1 MKAKNI
7 LVTFLAVFVFSSAA
21 LTHAETVSTPIV
33 GFQTKSIGA
42 GLSGVGLPLLN
53 PDTLKTSATTLS
65 GQSLGLSGQSNV
77 GSLLNSSKQYYLEVY
92 SGTLKGD
99 RFDLD
104 TAATISAASD
114 SVILSSSSANNT
126 FPVGSIGTSLNGQTI
141 AVRPHLTLAD
151 LDTMCS
157 PALVGNNSL
166 SSADSI
172 AFTENG
178 ALIYFSKRTDG
189 SWRRSG
195 SAQNFSDK
203 VIPPGTGVFVKK
215 ASGSTTLT
223 QTGVV
228 RDNDFAR
235 PYVTGMELQAPG
247 FPLDRT
253 PIEIGV
259 VPGSGTTDW
268 FGGTVSTGDYI
279 SVISSG
285 ALVKYSLRTDG
296 SLVRS
301 GNPSDFKNSSIV
313 LGADAQL
320 VKRSKADPDNVEVD
334 PIN

>member
-1 MKAKNI
+1 MKLTPI
-7 LVTFLAVFVFSSAA
+7 SFCTIAA
-21 LTHAETVSTPIV
+21 LLLSLASSRAQTVSTPIV
-33 GFQTKSIGA
+33 GFQTKVIGA

-53 PDTLKTSATTLS
+53 PDTLKASATTFSGNSLQLS
-65 GQSLGLSGQSNV
+65 GQNNV
-77 GSLLNSSKQYYLEVY
+77 GALLNPSKQYYLEVY
-92 SGTLKGD
+92 TGSLKGD
-99 RFDLD
+99 RFDVD
-104 TAATISAASD
+104 TASTISSASD
-114 SVILSSSSANNT
+114 SVVLASSSANNT
-126 FPVGSIGTSLNGQTI
+126 YPLASIGTNLNGQTI
-141 AVRPHLTLAD
+141 AIRPHLTLAD
-151 LDTMCS
+151 LDSMCS

-178 ALIYFSKRTDG
+178 ALVYFSKRADG

-203 VIPPGTGVFVKK
+203 VISPGTGVFVKK
-215 ASGSTTLT
+215 ASGTTTLT
-223 QTGVV
+223 QTGLV

-235 PYVTGMELQAPG
+235 PYVAGMELQAPG

-253 PIEIGV
+253 PINLGV
-259 VPGSGTTDW
+259 VPGSGATDW
-268 FGGTVSTGDYI
+268 FGGTVSSGDYI

-320 VKRSKADPDNVEVD
+320 VKRSKANSDNVEVD